1 MGNAVQVAGPLGT
14 SIRGKKGR
22 GVRREG
28 GRSLDR
34 DEEERRS
41 LEEAGWEPD
50 DGEGGAI
57 WRHPEDGNRYEQAR
71 AVQLLKGGED
81 VGSSD

>member
-1 MGNAVQVAGPLGT
+1 M
-14 SIRGKKGR
+14 
-22 GVRREG
+22 
-28 GRSLDR
+28 DR
-34 DEEERRS
+34 NEEERRS

-50 DGEGGAI
+50 DGEGGTI
-57 WRHPEDGNRYEQAR
+57 WRHPEDGNWYEQDR

>member
-1 MGNAVQVAGPLGT
+1 MGNAVQVVGPLGA

-28 GRSLDR
+28 GSLDR
-34 DEEERRS
+34 NEEERRS

-50 DGEGGAI
+50 DGEGGTI
-57 WRHPEDGNRYEQAR
+57 WRHPEDGKWYEQQR
-71 AVQLLKGGED
+71 AVQLLRGGED

>member
-1 MGNAVQVAGPLGT
+1 M
-14 SIRGKKGR
+14 RH
-22 GVRREG
+22 EG
-28 GRSLDR
+28 GSLDR
-34 DEEERRS
+34 NEEERRL

-57 WRHPEDGNRYEQAR
+57 WRHPEDGNWYELAR